1 MSKPSTTRKASKSD
15 SEVDSKPSTI
25 RNASKSDSEDMSK
38 ASTTRQA
45 TKTVSDHNCK
55 AGTAGHAT
63 ITKSNSDDKTLHEIW
78 TITAAFRA
86 IDDFDV
92 EKLLEALYMGAA
104 VSDTR
109 PSSSDSGA
117 FDSRSMSLIEYAV
130 HENFSRGVELMLK
143 VRSSSSFVNLT
154 RIGPVLSQRSLT
166 CVHFL

>member
-1 MSKPSTTRKASKSD
+1 
-15 SEVDSKPSTI
+15 
-25 RNASKSDSEDMSK
+25 MSK